1 MTEENASQPPAE
13 RLTVPLHEEVLEP
26 EVRTAETGRI
36 RVHKRVETVPEE
48 LTVEASREEVDIQR
62 VPVNRQVDTAP
73 TPWREGDTLVIP
85 VVEEVIVTETRLVVR
100 EEVRITRRRITEQ
113 VPVRGTVRREV
124 VDIEGV
130 DPQPGTRETAS

>member
-26 EVRTAETGRI
+26 EVKTVETGRI
-36 RVHKRVETVPEE
+36 RVQKRVETVPSE
-48 LTVEASREEVDIQR
+48 LTVEASREEVVVQR

-73 TPWREGDTLVIP
+73 APWQEGDTLIIP
-85 VVEEVIVTETRLVVR
+85 VVEEQIVTETRLVVR
-100 EEVRITRRRITEQ
+100 EEVRITRRRITDQ

-124 VDIEGV
+124 VDIEGI
-130 DPQPGTRETAS
+130 DPAPGTNDMAP